1 MTSALE
7 HIRCRDRKH
16 VSESM
21 LGEVSPD
28 RGVAL
33 SRQATGFTDHR
44 NLRHK
49 TSALRIHSHKHHT
62 RSDITARMAVHIL
75 DDYYLAIT
83 LLITI
88 AYQLFFFA
96 WAWAFK
102 FDKVRLLVALALYQT
117 NARSSSRMLS
127 MYSLSVCSANEAEA
141 ISPGARTLSSWRF

>member
-1 MTSALE
+1 
-7 HIRCRDRKH
+7 
-16 VSESM
+16 
-21 LGEVSPD
+21 
-28 RGVAL
+28 
-33 SRQATGFTDHR
+33 
-44 NLRHK
+44 
-49 TSALRIHSHKHHT
+49 
-62 RSDITARMAVHIL
+62 MAVHIL